1 MNDWVLTALLSIV
14 LVVTG
19 MPAQDEVSAELKKLA
34 GTWRLIDEIDGGTR
48 TPAGLAK
55 KDMLTFDLTGAW
67 KVESEGKIVGEGTAT
82 IDPTK
87 KPKTI
92 DYTITKGEAAGTK
105 FLAIYELDGDVFR
118 HCGILNGA
126 RPSKFLSEPG
136 SGQIL
141 TVFRRQ

>member
-1 MNDWVLTALLSIV
+1 MTKWLIVTLLSIV
-14 LVVTG
+14 IVAAAKPG
-19 MPAQDEVSAELKKLA
+19 QDASAEWKKLA
-34 GTWRLIDEIDGGTR
+34 GTWRLIDEIDDGTR

-55 KDMLTFDLTGAW
+55 KDKLTFDLIGAW
-67 KVESEGKIVGEGTAT
+67 KVESDGKIVGEGTAT

-136 SGQIL
+136 SKQIL

>member
-1 MNDWVLTALLSIV
+1 MTKWLIMTLFSVVIV
-14 LVVTG
+14 AAAKSG
-19 MPAQDEVSAELKKLA
+19 QDAPTEWQKLA

-55 KDMLTFDLTGAW
+55 RGKLTFDLTGAW
-67 KVESEGKIVGEGTAT
+67 KVESDGKIVGEGTAT

-118 HCGILNGA
+118 HCGILKGA

-141 TVFRRQ
+141 TVFRRE